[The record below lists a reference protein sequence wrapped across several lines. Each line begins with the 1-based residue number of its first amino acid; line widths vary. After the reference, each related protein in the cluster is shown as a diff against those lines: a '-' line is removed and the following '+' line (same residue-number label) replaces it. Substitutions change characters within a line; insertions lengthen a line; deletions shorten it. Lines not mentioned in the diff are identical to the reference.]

1 VWLPLVRFFVEFDD
15 KFPVS
20 ENHLDI
26 IPTAVYPDITALD
39 ASHVPMLERLYALG
53 KAEFLRRSID
63 WLPQGEDIDGLVTAG
78 YNYPVSVKHL
88 HLHMVLPP
96 FKHEKCFQ
104 YPRWHSHAKVLRDLR
119 EHGKVRLYSE
129 QPDDAEGEAEYKRSM
144 ANWERTKQMQAQVQT
159 DASNGQ

>member
-1 VWLPLVRFFVEFDD
+1 MCVCPWVQFDD

-20 ENHLDI
+20 EHHLDV
-26 IPTAVYPDITALD
+26 IPTAVFPDITALD

-53 KAEFLRRSID
+53 RAEFLRRNIA
-63 WLPQGEDIDGLVTAG
+63 WLPKDGAFDINELVTSG

-119 EHGKVRLYSE
+119 THGKVQLYSE
-129 QPDDAEGEAEYKRSM
+129 HPDDAEGEAEHARAM
-144 ANWERTKQMQAQVQT
+144 ANWERAKQLQAAQT
-159 DASNGQ
+159 NASNDQTQ